1 MKHSTLPSTPTSGN
15 THVSCIPNRFNELLE
30 KRKALTANIYE
41 EEELIEMSKKLSK
54 EDLSGINPELLT
66 YSNSKRLDD
75 IFSKLDEL
83 SKKLDAG
90 KGCS

>member
-1 MKHSTLPSTPTSGN
+1 MSKAITSSPNSGN
-15 THVSCIPNRFNELLE
+15 TLVSCIPNRFSELLE

-41 EEELIEMSKKLSK
+41 EEELIEMSKKIPK
-54 EDLSGINPELLT
+54 DDLSLIDPELLT

>member
-1 MKHSTLPSTPTSGN
+1 MNHSTLSSSPNSGN
-15 THVSCIPNRFNELLE
+15 THVSCIPNRFKELLE

-54 EDLSGINPELLT
+54 EDLSGVDPELLT

-75 IFSKLDEL
+75 IFSKLEEL
-83 SKKLDAG
+83 GKKMDAA